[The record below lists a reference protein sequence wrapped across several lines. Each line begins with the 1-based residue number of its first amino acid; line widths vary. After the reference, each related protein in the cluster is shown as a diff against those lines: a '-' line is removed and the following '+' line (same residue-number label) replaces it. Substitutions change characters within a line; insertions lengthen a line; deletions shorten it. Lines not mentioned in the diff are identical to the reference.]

1 MFRDIRVQN
10 RGLIKAIVFWASLAI
25 AILLAAGA
33 YLYPGLSII
42 YINYC
47 YIPIILSGIWYQR
60 KAIFVGGFLGL
71 FQIFVEYAINGMV
84 TSNDLIIAVVFVL
97 ISLIVGVLS
106 YKKDDICK
114 RFKDT
119 MNRLNDFNKRLTH
132 IIELYPDP
140 TLIIDNNGYVIAW
153 NKAMEELTGIK
164 AVDMIGKGNYE
175 YSMPFYG
182 ERKPML
188 IDRVN
193 APTDTIPGYDHV
205 SIKNETIEAVAV
217 NASIKGQEV
226 VLWATASKLYDAD
239 NQIIGAIESIRDA
252 TAQKRLEEKLQHQY
266 EEMEHHNDELKQQSD
281 EIAYQ
286 HEELTGI
293 YNKLKESEEKYRLI
307 MSSVGDGIFIIDLQR
322 RITFINLN
330 NPRVQKLTG
339 FTEEEVVGHLFDDFI
354 VKEYVDFARDKFNIG
369 ITGAPLAPFEL
380 EIVTGYGKH
389 IPIELNANA
398 MTDINGKIT
407 GGIGAFRDITERRV
421 MEEEI
426 IRAYQMTHQI
436 LEKAPLGIYVVEEEG
451 GVEYV
456 NQSMRN
462 ISAGDEPE
470 DMRNVNVLE
479 LHTYKQLG
487 LDDKIRA
494 ALKGDYFYLGPV
506 EYGLDHSN
514 DSRVRNFMGIPMEE
528 NGKKKALI
536 FVEDVTESKRM
547 EQMLLESEEKF
558 RSLVETCNDIIWETD
573 RNMVFTYVSP
583 RVSEVLGYTSED
595 LVGMSA
601 IELLPSDLAK
611 ELALIINNPSVTKTP
626 FMLQETDIPDKN
638 GNVLIMESNGSPMF
652 DEHGDFRGYRGITRD
667 ITEHKIADET
677 MRVSEE
683 RYRLLSET
691 SRDLIFIMDS
701 DLRVQYINHYA
712 ADSLG
717 KNPAEV
723 TGKHIKELYPP
734 ETYEL
739 QKRHLMMVF
748 ESGKAFSFEDRIKL
762 FGREAWV
769 NTQLVPMKASRGE
782 VTAVMGVSRDI
793 TGRKMVEAALLLDE
807 SRLEALLKLN
817 EMKNATQ
824 QEIVKFA
831 LDEGVRLSGSQ
842 VGYVA
847 FTNEDESALFMYAWS
862 DAALKDCHMDQ
873 QPRIFPVD
881 TTGLWGEAVRQR
893 MPIITN
899 DYEAEDTLK
908 KGLPEGHMPLKRHM
922 NVPLF
927 DGDHIVAVAGV
938 GNKSE
943 EYDQAD
949 VRQLTL
955 LMSGMWRAVQRKR
968 AEDAIQMKNRELELV
983 NSITSTINRTKN
995 MKDMFDRILME
1006 LLNLLDM
1013 DAGAIYL
1020 YDTDDGK
1027 ELRLAASS
1035 ARNDAGEAI
1044 SYRMTLDKDFRV
1056 PDWVCS
1062 KAGGSEICNM
1072 VFNEVVADICVP
1084 LYIKE
1089 GAMGIM
1095 AFYSSRS
1102 SYFKGDSSA
1111 LMGIGAQ
1118 LGIAIE
1124 NHRLFKKIHD
1134 TSDYLAD
1141 IINESPDAMMTIDK
1155 DGQILLFNKSASRL
1169 LKYSPEEVTGMKL
1182 SQLLP
1187 AGQDLDLTEKRNL
1200 VREFVS
1206 KDGSTTQLNVS
1217 SSRMYKDD
1225 ATGINI
1231 ITLKDL
1237 SEIRGLKITPIVE
1250 NAIETTQLYH
1260 LEPGGIYMVD
1270 KQNGPDY
1277 MEIFAD
1283 QVKHNIQGLYVTRQN
1298 PKRVREQYGL
1308 EKTPIIWL
1316 NASECSGDENC
1327 IKPDNLSGLG
1337 ATLSKFMAEANDGL
1351 ILLDGTEYLM
1361 MRNSFDSL
1369 LKFVHFLNDRLM
1381 QSNCRVVFCMD
1392 TLTLDERQH
1401 HMLLSEMRKFDE
1413 SDANKIDA
1421 DKENIAQK
1429 PTIE

>member
-1 MFRDIRVQN
+1 MFREIRIQK
-10 RGLIKAIVFWASLAI
+10 RDQIKSVVFWASLAI
-25 AILLAAGA
+25 AILLAAGT
-33 YLYPGLSII
+33 YLFPGLSIV

-60 KAIFVGGFLGL
+60 KAILTGVFLGL
-71 FQIFVEYAINGMV
+71 FQIFVAYAIHGMV
-84 TSNDLIIAVVFVL
+84 ASNDLIMAVVFVL
-97 ISLIVGVLS
+97 IGLIVGVIS

-140 TLIIDNNGYVIAW
+140 TLIIDNKGYVIAW
-153 NKAMEELTGIK
+153 NKAMEALTGIK
-164 AVDMIGKGNYE
+164 ATDMIGKGDHE
-175 YSMPFYG
+175 YSLPFYG

-188 IDRVN
+188 IDMIGAPAGVIKGYETVN
-193 APTDTIPGYDHV
+193 
-205 SIKNETIEAVAV
+205 IKNETIEAVIA
-217 NASIKGQEV
+217 NASIKGQDV
-226 VLWATASKLYDAD
+226 VLWATASKLYDTD
-239 NQIIGAIESIRDA
+239 NQMIGAVESIRDV

-266 EEMEHHNDELKQQSD
+266 EELEQHNDELKQQSD

-322 RITFINLN
+322 KITFINLN
-330 NPRVQKLTG
+330 NPRVQKLMG
-339 FTEEEVVGHLFDDFI
+339 YAEEEIVGHLFDEI
-354 VKEYVDFARDKFNIG
+354 VVKEYVDFAKEKFNIG
-369 ITGAPLAPFEL
+369 ITGASLSPFEI
-380 EIVTGYGKH
+380 EIITGYGKH
-389 IPIELNANA
+389 MPIELNANA
-398 MTDINGKIT
+398 MTDINGRII
-407 GGIGAFRDITERRV
+407 GCIGAFRNITERKV

-426 IRAYQMTHQI
+426 IRAYQLTHQI
-436 LEKAPLGIYVVEEEG
+436 LEKAPLGIYVVDEDG

-456 NQSMRN
+456 NQAMRN
-462 ISAGDEPE
+462 MAAGDEPE

-479 LHTYKQLG
+479 LHSYKHLG

-494 ALKGDYFYLGPV
+494 ALKGEYFYLGPV
-506 EYGLDHSN
+506 EYGSDHSKDN
-514 DSRVRNFMGIPMEE
+514 RVRNFMGIPMEE
-528 NGKKKALI
+528 NGKQKVLI
-536 FVEDVTESKRM
+536 FIEDVTESKRM
-547 EQMLLESEEKF
+547 EMMLLESEEKF
-558 RSLVETCNDIIWETD
+558 RSLVETCNDVIWETD
-573 RNMVFTYVSP
+573 KNMVFTYVSP
-583 RVSEVLGYTSED
+583 RVSDVLGYASEE

-601 IELLPSDLAK
+601 IELIPPDTAK
-611 ELALIINNPSVTKTP
+611 ELALIISNPSVTKKT
-626 FMLQETDIPDKN
+626 FMLQETEIPDKD
-638 GNVLIMESNGSPMF
+638 GNVLILESNGSPMF
-652 DEHGDFRGYRGITRD
+652 DEHGEFKGYHGITRD

-701 DLRVQYINHYA
+701 DLYVLYINHYA
-712 ADSLG
+712 AESLG
-717 KNPAEV
+717 KSPSDV
-723 TGKHIKELYPP
+723 TGRHIKEIYQP
-734 ETYEL
+734 ETYEI

-762 FGREAWV
+762 FGRDAWV
-769 NTQLVPMKASRGE
+769 NTQLVPMKASDGE

-817 EMKNATQ
+817 EMKNDTQ

-862 DAALKDCHMDQ
+862 DSALKDCHMDQ
-873 QPRIFPVD
+873 QPRIFPVE

-893 MPIITN
+893 RPIITN
-899 DYEAEDTLK
+899 DYEAEDPLK
-908 KGLPEGHMPLKRHM
+908 KGLPDGHLTLKRHM
-922 NVPLF
+922 NIPLF

-938 GNKSE
+938 GNKNE

-955 LMSGMWRAVQRKR
+955 LMSGMWRAIQHKR
-968 AEDAIQMKNRELELV
+968 ADEAIQMKNRELELV

-1020 YDTDDGK
+1020 YDAEESK

-1035 ARNDAGEAI
+1035 SRNEAGESI

-1062 KAGGSEICNM
+1062 KAGGSEICSM
-1072 VFNEVVADICVP
+1072 VFNEVEADICVP

-1095 AFYSSRS
+1095 AFYSARS

-1141 IINESPDAMMTIDK
+1141 IINESPDAVMTIDK
-1155 DGQILLFNKSASRL
+1155 DGQILSFNKSASRM

-1182 SQLLP
+1182 TQLLP
-1187 AGQDLDLTEKRNL
+1187 AGQELDLTEKRNI
-1200 VREFVS
+1200 VRGFVS
-1206 KDGSTTQLNVS
+1206 KDGVTIQLNVS

-1237 SEIRGLKITPIVE
+1237 SEISGLKITPIRE
-1250 NAIETTQLYH
+1250 NAVETTQLYH
-1260 LEPGGIYMVD
+1260 LEPGGIYMVE

-1277 MEIFAD
+1277 MDIFAD
-1283 QVKHNIQGLYVTRQN
+1283 QVMHNIQGLYVTRQN
-1298 PKRVREQYGL
+1298 PKRIREQYGL

-1316 NASECSGDENC
+1316 NASEGATDENC

-1337 ATLSKFMAEANDGL
+1337 ATLSKFMSEANDGL
-1351 ILLDGTEYLM
+1351 ILMDGTEYLM

-1369 LKFVHFLNDRLM
+1369 LKFVHFLNDKLM
-1381 QSNCRVVFCMD
+1381 QSNCRILFCMD

-1401 HMLLSEMRKFDE
+1401 HMLLSEMRKFEFSETDKIGGNK
-1413 SDANKIDA
+1413 ANY
-1421 DKENIAQK
+1421 AQK
-1429 PTIE
+1429 PTTE

>member
-1 MFRDIRVQN
+1 MFRDIRIQK
-10 RGLIKAIVFWASLAI
+10 GGQTKAIVFFVSLAV
-25 AILLAAGA
+25 AILLAVCTF
-33 YLYPGLSII
+33 LFPQLSII
-42 YINYC
+42 YIIYC
-47 YIPIILSGIWYQR
+47 IIPIIISGILYQR
-60 KAIFVGGFLGL
+60 KAILTGVLLGL
-71 FQIFVEYAINGMV
+71 LQIFVKYAINGMM
-84 TSNDLIIAVVFVL
+84 TFNDLLIAIAFVL
-97 ISLIVGVLS
+97 ISLIVGILFNNKGDIHKRV
-106 YKKDDICK
+106 KDL
-114 RFKDT
+114 
-119 MNRLNDFNKRLTH
+119 MNKLNGFDKRLTH

-153 NKAMEELTGIK
+153 NKAIEELTGIK
-164 AVDMIGKGNYE
+164 AADMIGKGNHE
-175 YSMPFYG
+175 YSLPFYG
-182 ERKPML
+182 ERKSML
-188 IDRVN
+188 IN
-193 APTDTIPGYDHV
+193 MIGAPTGMIQGYDKV
-205 SIKNETIEAVAV
+205 SIKNDTIEAVAA
-217 NASIKGQEV
+217 NASIKGREV
-226 VLWATASKLYDAD
+226 VLWATAGKIYDAD
-239 NQIIGAIESIRDA
+239 NQAIGAIESIRDV
-252 TAQKRLEEKLQHQY
+252 TVQKRLEEKLQHQY
-266 EEMEHHNDELKQQSD
+266 EEMEQRNDELKHQSD

-330 NPRVQKLTG
+330 NPKVQKLTG
-339 FTEEEVVGHLFDDFI
+339 YTEKEVVGHLFDEFV
-354 VKEYVDFARDKFNIG
+354 VKEYVDFAKEKLNTC
-369 ITGAPLAPFEL
+369 ITGAPLSPFEI
-380 EIVTGYGKH
+380 EIITGYDKH
-389 IPIELNANA
+389 IPIELNTNA
-398 MTDINGKIT
+398 MTDINGRII
-407 GGIGAFRDITERRV
+407 GGIGAFRDITERKV

-436 LEKAPLGIYVVEEEG
+436 LEKAPLGIYVVEEDG

-456 NQSMRN
+456 NQAMRN
-462 ISAGDEPE
+462 IAAGDEPE
-470 DMRNVNVLE
+470 GMRNVNVLE
-479 LHTYKQLG
+479 LHTYKHLG

-494 ALKGDYFYLGPV
+494 ALKGEYFYLGPV
-506 EYGLDHSN
+506 EYGLDHGK
-514 DSRVRNFMGIPMEE
+514 DSKIRNFMGIPMEE
-528 NGKKKALI
+528 NGKHKALI

-547 EQMLLESEEKF
+547 EQLLLESEEKF
-558 RSLVETCNDIIWETD
+558 RNLVETCNDIIWETD

-583 RVSEVLGYTSED
+583 RVSEVLGYTSKE
-595 LVGMSA
+595 LVGMSS
-601 IELLPSDLAK
+601 IKLMPSDTAK
-611 ELALIINNPSVTKTP
+611 ELALILNNPSIVKKS
-626 FMLQETDIPDKN
+626 FMLQETKIPDKY
-638 GNVLIMESNGSPMF
+638 GKTLILESNGSPMF
-652 DEHGDFRGYRGITRD
+652 DEHGDFKGYRGITRD
-667 ITEHKIADET
+667 ITEHTIAYEA

-691 SRDLIFIMDS
+691 SRDLIFIIDR
-701 DLRVQYINHYA
+701 DLHVLYINHYA
-712 ADSLG
+712 AESLG
-717 KNPAEV
+717 KNPADV
-723 TGKHIKELYPP
+723 TGKHIKELYSP

-739 QKRHLMMVF
+739 QKRHMMMVF
-748 ESGKAFSFEDRIKL
+748 ESGKAFSFEYKIKL
-762 FGREAWV
+762 FSREAWV
-769 NTQLVPMKASRGE
+769 NTQLVPMKASDGE

-817 EMKNATQ
+817 EMKNSTQ

-831 LDEGVRLSGSQ
+831 LDEGIRLSGSQ

-862 DAALKDCHMDQ
+862 ESALKDCHMEQ
-873 QPRIFPVD
+873 QPRIFPID

-893 MPIITN
+893 RPIITN
-899 DYEAEDTLK
+899 DYEADDPLK
-908 KGLPEGHMPLKRHM
+908 KGLPEGHIALKRHM
-922 NVPLF
+922 NIPLF

-949 VRQLTL
+949 TRHLTL
-955 LMSGMWRAVQRKR
+955 LMSGMWKAIQRKR
-968 AEDAIQMKNRELELV
+968 AEDAIQIKNRELELV

-995 MKDMFDRILME
+995 MKDMFDRILLE

-1020 YDTDDGK
+1020 YETEEGK

-1035 ARNDAGEAI
+1035 ARNEAGESI
-1044 SYRMTLDKDFRV
+1044 SYRMTLDQDFRV

-1062 KAGGSEICNM
+1062 KAGGSDICKK
-1072 VFNEVVADICVP
+1072 VFNEVEADICVP

-1089 GAMGIM
+1089 GAIGIM

-1102 SYFKGDSSA
+1102 SFFKGDSSA

-1141 IINESPDAMMTIDK
+1141 IINESPDAMMTIDN
-1155 DGQILLFNKSASRL
+1155 DGQILSFNKSASRL
-1169 LKYSPEEVTGMKL
+1169 LKYSPEEVKGMKL
-1182 SQLLP
+1182 AQLLP
-1187 AGQDLDLTEKRNL
+1187 AGQDLDLTEKRNI

-1206 KDGSTTQLNVS
+1206 RDDTIIQLNVS
-1217 SSRMYKDD
+1217 SSRMFKDD
-1225 ATGINI
+1225 STGINI

-1237 SEIRGLKITPIVE
+1237 SEISGLKITPIME
-1250 NAIETTQLYH
+1250 NAVDTTQLYH
-1260 LEPGGIYMVD
+1260 LEPGGMYIVD

-1277 MEIFAD
+1277 MDIFAD

-1298 PKRVREQYGL
+1298 PKRIREQYGL

-1316 NASECSGDENC
+1316 NASEISKDENC

-1369 LKFVHFLNDRLM
+1369 LKFVHFLNDKLM
-1381 QSNCRVVFCMD
+1381 QSNCRILFCMD
-1392 TLTLDERQH
+1392 TLTLDERQY
-1401 HMLLSEMRKFDE
+1401 HMLLSEMQKFDE
-1413 SDANKIDA
+1413 SDANKISG
-1421 DKENIAQK
+1421 DKTNYAQR
-1429 PTIE
+1429 PTTE